1 MFNQLYLKQ
10 DRKNGLSP
18 KVQFAQRTKYPLKPF
33 TINTLQNKYELKA
46 FILNTLPAFHPGG
59 GQQPLT

>member
-1 MFNQLYLKQ
+1 MAHHHKSKSTPN
-10 DRKNGLSP
+10 
-18 KVQFAQRTKYPLKPF
+18 KYPLKPF

-46 FILNTLPAFHPGG
+46 FILNTLSAFHPEG